1 MNINYYTNNAGKNL
15 IIEYIKSLT
24 KEEQVDALSVIECME
39 NGQFESILCKK
50 WDKKVYEVYF
60 YNIQ

>member
-1 MNINYYTNNAGKNL
+1 M

-50 WDKKVYEVYF
+50 WDKRKYMRF
-60 YNIQ
+60 IFINIIVFSI